1 VKTFR
6 PRLVISSVLYQ
17 NTKGTA
23 KKQIHSPGDIS
34 QIKVHVYLLNPSCPN
49 ISWPVFF
56 FFFPLTGTKL
66 RINLKAVK
74 E

>member
-6 PRLVISSVLYQ
+6 PRLVLSSVLYQ

-23 KKQIHSPGDIS
+23 KKQIQSPGDIS

-56 FFFPLTGTKL
+56 FPLTGTKL